1 MRGIFAASLLVIAL
15 LFFIPAIAL
24 PFMQPS
30 GTLSGLDGSINI
42 IDHADLWDGMDP
54 ISGAFYY
61 LGDLICHQEQD
72 RSFVFNGNQ
81 MYVCMRDISILAG
94 FIIGLLM
101 VLAESSLPRQID
113 RKLAIILIAAFMTTP
128 LEWGIEHIFSVDLP
142 FTRCIAAVLS
152 GAVVSLVLIHLVE
165 KGAETAPKRD

>member
-1 MRGIFAASLLVIAL
+1 MKRLIAASLLVAAL

-81 MYVCMRDISILAG
+81 MYVCMRDISILTG

-152 GAVVSLVLIHLVE
+152 GAVVSLVLLHLVE
-165 KGAETAPKRD
+165 KGTETVP